1 MAHGDYLYLAW
12 AVVPGSRTRFCLGSV
27 EVVGFLRHQG
37 TEQWV
42 SPSSG
47 AAGLGEGVPSK
58 KKKKIHLP
66 LLLRVRGSYL
76 GLTHVCLFRLIAYG
90 PSQTRPFADTSG
102 IIIVPVR
109 RHNGNGQVY
118 TGREAILSI
127 AP

>member
-58 KKKKIHLP
+58 KKKDPPSAAAAGPGIL
-66 LLLRVRGSYL
+66 L
-76 GLTHVCLFRLIAYG
+76 GLDSRLSFSIDCLWALPDQTFRRYFWNNHCSC
-90 PSQTRPFADTSG
+90 P
-102 IIIVPVR
+102 
-109 RHNGNGQVY
+109 
-118 TGREAILSI
+118 